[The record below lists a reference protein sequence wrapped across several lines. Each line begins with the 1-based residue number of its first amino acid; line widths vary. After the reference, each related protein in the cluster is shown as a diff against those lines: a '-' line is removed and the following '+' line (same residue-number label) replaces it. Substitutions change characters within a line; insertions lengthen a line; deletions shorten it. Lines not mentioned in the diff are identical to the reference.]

1 MLGERRVTTYEDR
14 GEQFDVILR
23 ARGRDREVPS
33 DISNIF
39 VRSETTGEM
48 IPLNNLVSFS
58 EVAGAKDLHRTDRLR
73 SITVSASLA
82 PDYTLA
88 EALMY
93 FQKIAN
99 EELPPEARVSY
110 GGLSQIFRE
119 STDSLYLTFGLALL
133 VVFLVLAAQFES
145 FIHPL
150 VIMLSVPL
158 AITGALGSMLYMGLS
173 INVYTQIGVIMLIG
187 LVAKNGI
194 LIVEFANQ
202 LRDSGQDIGEAIYE
216 ASVVRLR
223 PILMTTIATALGA
236 LPLALSTGAGAES
249 RNALGIVIIGGVCFA
264 TILSL
269 FLIPVLY
276 GLLARFTKPTGYIAR
291 RLGAMEAEHARP
303 AATAP
308 AE

>member
-1 MLGERRVTTYEDR
+1 
-14 GEQFDVILR
+14 
-23 ARGRDREVPS
+23 
-33 DISNIF
+33 
-39 VRSETTGEM
+39 
-48 IPLNNLVSFS
+48 
-58 EVAGAKDLHRTDRLR
+58 
-73 SITVSASLA
+73 
-82 PDYTLA
+82 
-88 EALMY
+88 
-93 FQKIAN
+93 
-99 EELPPEARVSY
+99 
-110 GGLSQIFRE
+110 
-119 STDSLYLTFGLALL
+119 
-133 VVFLVLAAQFES
+133 
-145 FIHPL
+145 
-150 VIMLSVPL
+150 
-158 AITGALGSMLYMGLS
+158 MGLS

-249 RNALGIVIIGGVCFA
+249 RNALGIVIIGGVSFA
-264 TILSL
+264 TVLSL

-291 RLGAMEAEHARP
+291 RMGAMEAEHARP